1 MSQLHRIALSML
13 RCLSPQNARLLLEEV
28 KTAEAVFDLEV
39 LKEIPGLN
47 PRLPEEV
54 ATGAALR
61 QAERELDFMANS
73 GVSLHWF
80 EDENYP
86 ARLRTC
92 PFYSSCTD
100 TSALHKQG
108 RSISSATDNYA
119 SLLFIA

>member
-28 KTAEAVFDLEV
+28 KTAESVFDLEV

-80 EDENYP
+80 GGRKLSRPFAHLPGCSLVALQYGRSRIESLQNTFDSGVP
-86 ARLRTC
+86 AR
-92 PFYSSCTD
+92 
-100 TSALHKQG
+100 
-108 RSISSATDNYA
+108 
-119 SLLFIA
+119 